1 MDNVPSGS
9 FCVVTLIPLI
19 VNVTSPSTRSIFK
32 IKAVSE
38 EIPVYFKVLK
48 LSVFFYFE
56 DKKME
61 KDKVKILKLKN
72 PMIKAIE

>member
-48 LSVFFYFE
+48 LSVFF
-56 DKKME
+56 KME
-61 KDKVKILKLKN
+61 KDKVKILKLKKPN
-72 PMIKAIE
+72 DESDRMI